1 MQLLSWYLH
10 LRLSLCLTVGGLRS
24 GGSLRCRRSKSG
36 SLALAA
42 QALAFA

>member
-1 MQLLSWYLH
+1 MQLLSWDLH
-10 LRLSLCLTVGGLRS
+10 WWRSLCLAVGGLRS
-24 GGSLRCRRSKSG
+24 RGSLRCRRSKSG